1 MADSMAPRERDS
13 LEKLLEVVYLFH
25 GGDRNK
31 VDQWLRSGH
40 PNLGGEAPLELIRT
54 NRMDVLVDLL
64 RMMVAE
70 MENRP

>member
-1 MADSMAPRERDS
+1 MAENLGPKERES

-25 GGDRNK
+25 GGDRAK
-31 VDQWLRSGH
+31 VDQWLRASH

-70 MENRP
+70 METRK